1 MASRRI
7 GTTLKNRREAEGL
20 SQAAVARRAGI
31 HAAMLSRIERDERS
45 DPYFSTVAK
54 VAAVL
59 GLSLDELA
67 AESGLPSVRRVR
79 TAASADAVRLD
90 EDLADNLASFI
101 EGARSYSARPE
112 PEAGLKLFVRP
123 RHPRQRP
130 K

>member
-1 MASRRI
+1 MASKRI
-7 GTTLKNRREAEGL
+7 GPAIRAHREAEGL

-45 DPYFSTVAK
+45 DPYFSTIAK

-79 TAASADAVRLD
+79 TAASVEGVRLN
-90 EDLADNLASFI
+90 EDLAAVSRHLSRAQDRLAY
-101 EGARSYSARPE
+101 ARNR
-112 PEAGLKLFVRP
+112 KLG
-123 RHPRQRP
+123 
-130 K
+130 

>member
-1 MASRRI
+1 VASKRI
-7 GTTLKNRREAEGL
+7 GPAIRAHREAEGL

-67 AESGLPSVRRVR
+67 AEAGLPFVRRVR
-79 TAASADAVRLD
+79 SAASADAVRLD
-90 EDLADNLASFI
+90 DDLATVSRHLARAQDRLAR
-101 EGARSYSARPE
+101 ARSRTL
-112 PEAGLKLFVRP
+112 G
-123 RHPRQRP
+123 
-130 K
+130 